1 MNREIGTKWVSALRS
16 GKYKQGKGVLHDAD
30 SSSFCC
36 LGVLCE
42 VMGVEQI
49 DIDSPAVAYGHR
61 SNVTMPGADVL
72 RRAGLSMDQARRL
85 AHFNDNRGRSFH
97 EIADYIEREYLS

>member
-16 GKYKQGKGVLHDAD
+16 GKYKQGKCALHNAD
-30 SSSFCC
+30 SFCC

-49 DIDSPAVAYGHR
+49 DIGGPAVAYGHE
-61 SNVTMPGADVL
+61 SNVTMPGATVL
-72 RRAGLSMDQARRL
+72 WRAGLSMDQARRL

-97 EIADYIEREYLS
+97 EIADYIEREHLA

>member
-1 MNREIGTKWVSALRS
+1 MNREIGMKWVEALRS
-16 GKYKQGKGVLHDAD
+16 GKYKQGRLALYNAD
-30 SSSFCC
+30 SFCC

-49 DIDSPAVAYGHR
+49 DIGGPAVAYGHE

-72 RRAGLSMDQARRL
+72 ERAGLSLDQARRL
-85 AHFNDNRGRSFH
+85 AHFNDNRGRSFP